1 MNKLQQVASKAT
13 DPAKVWETRRQYPVG
28 SAQQD
33 VLSALGLTANNN
45 GHATAIFTEL
55 GIVVGSRRE
64 GRKSVPV
71 VTKTEIGGGWNLGG
85 DGDEGYTPSGG
96 LDLSAISQ
104 WIS

>member
-1 MNKLQQVASKAT
+1 MNKLQQIASKVT
-13 DPAKVWETRRQYPVG
+13 DPASKWETRRQYPTG
-28 SAQQD
+28 SAQQE
-33 VLSALGLTANNN
+33 VLNALGLTANNH
-45 GHATAIFTEL
+45 GHATAIFAEL

-71 VTKTEIGGGWNLGG
+71 VTKSEIGGGFNFGG
-85 DGDEGYTPSGG
+85 DGDDGYTPSDG